1 MAEDIIL
8 ESFEKLLTAQA
19 TTQQVNKIDHGGDW
33 SFLWQQI
40 EKNGFVNMMLE
51 ESHDG
56 ASISFQN
63 LFEYARLCGKLAL
76 PNPLI
81 QSIIFKRCHENVFG
95 ERDLLPITFAI
106 KKQTDDSKVISAE
119 NIPFGKFSKS
129 VLVYESH
136 TKHRQIALLPVHTVK
151 NTNSSF
157 KNLSYLD
164 CDWQDGLAEAAQLD
178 SPYDWHSIGAAVTAA
193 LISGALESLLKL
205 TLKYAKD
212 RKQFGRA
219 IGKFQAIQQQ
229 ISVLTELAAVAKT
242 AAQLA
247 FQTENIEQLDQLQ
260 CAIAKAQCSVAAT
273 KCVKIAHAIHG
284 AIGVTAEYQ
293 LQLFTRRLLEWS
305 HDYGNA
311 EYWHG
316 LIGEDLIRHD
326 AKRTL
331 HFLTQHA

>member
-8 ESFEKLLTAQA
+8 ESLKKLLTQQA
-19 TTQQVNKIDHGGDW
+19 TTQQVNEIDHGGDW

-40 EKNGFVNMMLE
+40 EKNGFVNMMLD

-164 CDWQDGLAEAAQLD
+164 CDWKDGLAEAVQLD
-178 SPYDWHSIGAAVTAA
+178 SPYDWHSIGAALTAA
-193 LISGALESLLKL
+193 LISGALQSLLEL
-205 TLKYAKD
+205 TLQYAKD

>member
-19 TTQQVNKIDHGGDW
+19 TTQLVNEIDHGGDW

-63 LFEYARLCGKLAL
+63 LFEYARFCGQLAL

-81 QSIIFKRCHENVFG
+81 QSIIFKRCRENVFD

-119 NIPFGKFSKS
+119 NIPFGRFSKS

-164 CDWQDGLAEAAQLD
+164 CDWEDGLAEAVKLD
-178 SPYDWHSIGAAVTAA
+178 SPYDWHSIGAAVTAS
-193 LISGALESLLKL
+193 LIAGALESLLEL
-205 TLKYAKD
+205 TLQYAKD

-229 ISVLTELAAVAKT
+229 ISVLTELAALAKT

-316 LIGEDLIRHD
+316 IIGEDLIRHD

>member
-19 TTQQVNKIDHGGDW
+19 TTQRVNEIDHGGDW

-40 EKNGFVNMMLE
+40 ENNGFVNMMLE

-119 NIPFGKFSKS
+119 NIPFGKFSKC

-205 TLKYAKD
+205 TLQYAKD

>member
-8 ESFEKLLTAQA
+8 ESFEKLLTSQA
-19 TTQQVNKIDHGGDW
+19 TTQQVNEIDHGGDW

-193 LISGALESLLKL
+193 LISGALESLLEL
-205 TLKYAKD
+205 TLQYAKD
-212 RKQFGRA
+212 RKQFGMA

>member
-8 ESFEKLLTAQA
+8 DSLEKVLIAQA
-19 TTQQVNKIDHGGDW
+19 TTEQVNEIDHGADW
-33 SFLWQQI
+33 GFLWQHI
-40 EKNGFVNMMLE
+40 ENNGFVNLMLD
-51 ESHDG
+51 ESHEG
-56 ASISFQN
+56 ASISFQS
-63 LFEYARLCGKLAL
+63 LSEYARLCGKLAL
-76 PNPLI
+76 PSPLI

-95 ERDLLPITFAI
+95 EHDLLPITFAI
-106 KKQTDDSKVISAE
+106 KKQTDDSKILSAE
-119 NIPFGKFSKS
+119 NIPFGKFSKT
-129 VLVYESH
+129 VLIYELH
-136 TKHRQIALLPVHTVK
+136 TEHKQIALLPIHAAT
-151 NTNSSF
+151 NTDSGF
-157 KNLSYLD
+157 KSLSYVD
-164 CDWQDGLAEAAQLD
+164 CDWEDGLAEAVKLD
-178 SPYDWHSIGAAVTAA
+178 SPYDWHSIGAAVTAS
-193 LISGALESLLKL
+193 LISGALESLLEL
-205 TLKYAKD
+205 TLQYAKD

-316 LIGEDLIRHD
+316 IIGEDLIRHD

>member
-19 TTQQVNKIDHGGDW
+19 TTQRVNEIDHGGDW

-63 LFEYARLCGKLAL
+63 LFEYARLCGKFAL

-106 KKQTDDSKVISAE
+106 KKQNDDSKVISAE

-136 TKHRQIALLPVHTVK
+136 TKHKQIALLPLHTVK

-164 CDWQDGLAEAAQLD
+164 CDWKDGLAEAVQLD
-178 SPYDWHSIGAAVTAA
+178 SPYDWHSIGAAVTAS
-193 LISGALESLLKL
+193 LIAGALESLLEL
-205 TLKYAKD
+205 TLQYAKD

>member
-1 MAEDIIL
+1 M
-8 ESFEKLLTAQA
+8 
-19 TTQQVNKIDHGGDW
+19 
-33 SFLWQQI
+33 
-40 EKNGFVNMMLE
+40 
-51 ESHDG
+51 
-56 ASISFQN
+56 
-63 LFEYARLCGKLAL
+63 
-76 PNPLI
+76 
-81 QSIIFKRCHENVFG
+81 
-95 ERDLLPITFAI
+95 
-106 KKQTDDSKVISAE
+106 
-119 NIPFGKFSKS
+119 
-129 VLVYESH
+129 
-136 TKHRQIALLPVHTVK
+136 
-151 NTNSSF
+151 
-157 KNLSYLD
+157 
-164 CDWQDGLAEAAQLD
+164 
-178 SPYDWHSIGAAVTAA
+178 TAA
-193 LISGALESLLKL
+193 LISGALESLLEL
-205 TLKYAKD
+205 TLQYAKD

>member
-19 TTQQVNKIDHGGDW
+19 TTQRVNEIDHGGDW

-63 LFEYARLCGKLAL
+63 LFEYARLCGELAL

-95 ERDLLPITFAI
+95 ERDLVPITFAI

-316 LIGEDLIRHD
+316 IIGENLIRHD